1 MQELCLRLAGPKR
14 RLYFVNAC
22 IRSMPD
28 QTMIRV
34 PVSIRERLRK
44 YGVKGQSYADILNN
58 LMDEVDYRKFV
69 KDQLELLDEAIAGKD
84 RLTNL
89 RDL

>member
-1 MQELCLRLAGPKR
+1 
-14 RLYFVNAC
+14 
-22 IRSMPD
+22 MPD

-34 PVSIRERLRK
+34 PVSIRDRLRK

-69 KDQLELLDEAIAGKD
+69 KEQLELLDEAIAGKD